1 MASQLRR
8 SMKIQRF
15 NNYPGWKTDRRNNY
29 RNHVKINATLS
40 TTRISMQYLLHKR
53 DDLNAHHF
61 FPLINISKA
70 VLTQRE
76 K

>member
-1 MASQLRR
+1 MFRENST
-8 SMKIQRF
+8 F
-15 NNYPGWKTDRRNNY
+15 YNYTEWKTDRGSNY
-29 RNHVKINATLS
+29 RNHVKINATLP
-40 TTRISMQYLLHKR
+40 TTRISMQRLLRKR